1 MKKFGFLLF
10 LAITVLALA
19 ACGADKEASKTSS
32 DKKESEETEDFAVD
46 KGLLNVE
53 ITMPASFVEGED
65 IDNTIKEAEAEG
77 IEVTKNDDG
86 SLTYKMSKSEHKK
99 MMKDIKTNA
108 EKSLDEIKTDGTFP
122 SVKDITY
129 NNSFSKFTLTVDKA
143 AYENSMDSWSIIGIG
158 ITGMMYNLFN
168 GEDMDKMKVNIDV
181 KDEATGEVF
190 DTTVY
195 PDDLEEAEEELATEE

>member
-1 MKKFGFLLF
+1 MKKFGYFFF
-10 LAITVLALA
+10 LAIAVLALA

-32 DKKESEETEDFAVD
+32 DKKESETEDFAVD

-53 ITMPASFVEGED
+53 ITMPASFVEGD
-65 IDNTIKEAEAEG
+65 DVDATIKEAEAEG
-77 IEVTKNDDG
+77 IKVTKNEDG

-108 EKSLDEIKTDGTFP
+108 EKSIDEIKTDGTFP

-129 NNSFSKFTLTVDKA
+129 NNSFSKYTLTVDKA

-168 GEDMDKMKVNIDV
+168 GEDMDKMKINIDV
-181 KDEATGEVF
+181 KDETTGEVF

-195 PDDLEEAEEELATEE
+195 PDDLEEAESELSTEE

>member
-1 MKKFGFLLF
+1 MKKFGFMLF

-19 ACGADKEASKTSS
+19 ACGADKEASKASS
-32 DKKESEETEDFAVD
+32 DKKESESEDFEVD

-65 IDNTIKEAEAEG
+65 IDATIKEAEEEG

-129 NNSFSKFTLTVDKA
+129 NNSFSKFTLSVDKA
-143 AYENSMDSWSIIGIG
+143 AYEDSMDAWSVIGIG

-168 GEDMDKMKVNIDV
+168 GEDMDKMKINIDV

-195 PDDLEEAEEELATEE
+195 PDDLEEAESEFSTEE

>member
-77 IEVTKNDDG
+77 IEVTKNGDG

-99 MMKDIKTNA
+99 
-108 EKSLDEIKTDGTFP
+108 
-122 SVKDITY
+122 
-129 NNSFSKFTLTVDKA
+129 
-143 AYENSMDSWSIIGIG
+143 
-158 ITGMMYNLFN
+158 
-168 GEDMDKMKVNIDV
+168 
-181 KDEATGEVF
+181 
-190 DTTVY
+190 
-195 PDDLEEAEEELATEE
+195 

>member
-1 MKKFGFLLF
+1 MKKFGYFFFLVI
-10 LAITVLALA
+10 AVLALA

-32 DKKESEETEDFAVD
+32 DKKESETEDFAVD

-53 ITMPASFVEGED
+53 ITMPASFVEGD
-65 IDNTIKEAEAEG
+65 DVDATIKEAEAEG
-77 IEVTKNDDG
+77 IKVTKNEDG

-108 EKSLDEIKTDGTFP
+108 EKSIDEIKTDGTFP

-129 NNSFSKFTLTVDKA
+129 NNSFSKYTLTVDKA

-168 GEDMDKMKVNIDV
+168 GEDMDKMKINIDV

-195 PDDLEEAEEELATEE
+195 PDDLEEAESELSTEE

>member
-1 MKKFGFLLF
+1 MKKFGFMLF
-10 LAITVLALA
+10 LAITVLTLA
-19 ACGADKEASKTSS
+19 ACGADKEASKASS
-32 DKKESEETEDFAVD
+32 DKKESESEDFEVD

-65 IDNTIKEAEAEG
+65 IDATIKEAEEEG

-129 NNSFSKFTLTVDKA
+129 NNSFSKFTLSVDKA
-143 AYENSMDSWSIIGIG
+143 AYEDSMDAWSVIGIG

-168 GEDMDKMKVNIDV
+168 GEDMDKMKINIDV

-195 PDDLEEAEEELATEE
+195 PDDLEEAESEFSTEE

>member
-1 MKKFGFLLF
+1 MKKFGYFFF
-10 LAITVLALA
+10 LAIAVLALA

-32 DKKESEETEDFAVD
+32 DKKESETEDFAVD

-53 ITMPASFVEGED
+53 ITMPASFVEGD
-65 IDNTIKEAEAEG
+65 DVDATIKEAEAEG
-77 IEVTKNDDG
+77 IKVTKNEDG

-108 EKSLDEIKTDGTFP
+108 EKSIDEIKTDGTFP

-129 NNSFSKFTLTVDKA
+129 NNSFSKYTLTVDKA

-168 GEDMDKMKVNIDV
+168 GEDMDKMKINIDV

-195 PDDLEEAEEELATEE
+195 PDDLEEAESELSTEE

>member
-77 IEVTKNDDG
+77 IEVTKNEDG

-129 NNSFSKFTLTVDKA
+129 NNSFSKFT
-143 AYENSMDSWSIIGIG
+143 
-158 ITGMMYNLFN
+158 N
-168 GEDMDKMKVNIDV
+168 G
-181 KDEATGEVF
+181 
-190 DTTVY
+190 
-195 PDDLEEAEEELATEE
+195 

>member
-19 ACGADKEASKTSS
+19 TCGADKEASKTSS

-77 IEVTKNDDG
+77 IEVTKNEDG

>member
-1 MKKFGFLLF
+1 MKKFGYFFF
-10 LAITVLALA
+10 LAIAVLALA

-32 DKKESEETEDFAVD
+32 DKKESETEDFAVD

-53 ITMPASFVEGED
+53 ITMPASFVEGD
-65 IDNTIKEAEAEG
+65 DVDATIKEAEVEG
-77 IEVTKNDDG
+77 IKVTKNEDG

-129 NNSFSKFTLTVDKA
+129 NNSFSKYTLTVDKA

-168 GEDMDKMKVNIDV
+168 GEDMDKMKINIDV

-195 PDDLEEAEEELATEE
+195 PDDLEEAESELSTEE

>member
-1 MKKFGFLLF
+1 MKKFGYFFF
-10 LAITVLALA
+10 LALAVLALA

-32 DKKESEETEDFAVD
+32 DKKESETEDFAVD

-53 ITMPASFVEGED
+53 ITMPASFVEGD
-65 IDNTIKEAEAEG
+65 DVDATIKEAEAEG
-77 IEVTKNDDG
+77 IKVTKNEDG

-108 EKSLDEIKTDGTFP
+108 EKSIDEIKTDGTFP

-129 NNSFSKFTLTVDKA
+129 NNSFSKYTLTVDKA

-168 GEDMDKMKVNIDV
+168 GEDMDKMKINIDV

-195 PDDLEEAEEELATEE
+195 PDDLEEVESELSTEE

>member
-1 MKKFGFLLF
+1 MKKFGYFFF
-10 LAITVLALA
+10 LAIAVLALA

-32 DKKESEETEDFAVD
+32 DKKESETEDFAVD

-53 ITMPASFVEGED
+53 ITMPASFVEGD
-65 IDNTIKEAEAEG
+65 DVDATIKEAEAEG
-77 IEVTKNDDG
+77 IKVTKNEDG

-129 NNSFSKFTLTVDKA
+129 NNSFSKYTLTVDKA

-168 GEDMDKMKVNIDV
+168 GEDMDKMKINIDV

-195 PDDLEEAEEELATEE
+195 PDDLEEAESELSTEE